1 MVQAEATVTEAVAE
15 LVQDTV
21 PSPLSVQLLVPTAP
35 ALPGSNNAPE
45 KRAKATNPIAAIL
58 IYL

>member
-35 ALPGSNNAPE
+35 ALWTNRPAPAS
-45 KRAKATNPIAAIL
+45 KVVMMSPNTPA
-58 IYL
+58 

>member
-1 MVQAEATVTEAVAE
+1 MTEAVAE

-35 ALPGSNNAPE
+35 ALPSSNNAPE

-58 IYL
+58 IYP